1 MKRNVTRWSKTIVYR
16 AKSFEKKPLTQQQT
30 TKKIN
35 MGKET
40 KTQLTH

>member
-1 MKRNVTRWSKTIVYR
+1 MKRIDLTRWSKTIVYR
-16 AKSFEKKPLTQQQT
+16 AKSFEKKPLTQQT

-40 KTQLTH
+40 KKQLTH